1 MRVQGIGN
9 NLYALYIAISAYNT
23 TVTIISTDTTMNRI
37 IKILRFISWPVVFGI
52 LIAIVYLQY
61 QQLEQLKLENEQ
73 ISQELPTT
81 APLYSFS
88 SAINKAAPSVV
99 GITATRFGVESVER
113 FSEDQLNF
121 HLGQQ
126 NSLGS
131 GVIVSSNGFILTN
144 LHVIDNLFDLF
155 DTEVTLQDG
164 RRIPAK
170 VVAWDKANDLAV
182 LHINMNN
189 LVPIELGN
197 DNDLKVGDLVFAI
210 GYPGNIGQS
219 VSQGIISAIIN
230 NPDGTVSIIQT
241 DAAVNPGNS
250 GGALIDLDGRLIG
263 VNSSIFSKSGNFEG
277 IGFATS
283 ASVAIKS
290 MDELIAQAIEAN
302 SGYLGVLT
310 GEALDAQSSQLFFG
324 VDNIRGILVESVDD
338 GGAAEQAGIR
348 PGDVITKVEG
358 TKVVDAENILIEI
371 RNKKPA
377 DTITIQVFRN
387 GQTFTLPTTLGFGE
401 ARIIEPQPSIN

>member
-1 MRVQGIGN
+1 
-9 NLYALYIAISAYNT
+9 
-23 TVTIISTDTTMNRI
+23 MNRI

-99 GITATRFGVESVER
+99 GITATRFDVESVER

-155 DTEVTLQDG
+155 DTEVTLRDG

-210 GYPGNIGQS
+210 GYPRNIGQS